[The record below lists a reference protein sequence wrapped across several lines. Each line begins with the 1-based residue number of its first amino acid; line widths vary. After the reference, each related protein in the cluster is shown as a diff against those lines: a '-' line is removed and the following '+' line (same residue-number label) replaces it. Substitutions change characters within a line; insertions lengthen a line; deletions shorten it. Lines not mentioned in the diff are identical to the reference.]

1 MLDKNFVIEGD
12 IVSKRNKFDQ
22 LFYSYDVKEMNNT
35 NQWNPFIHKE
45 DNRPLDWANY
55 ICPYCKYKF
64 KNSSKYKTHL
74 GFMNIN
80 LKLWISII
88 EKRFPPKNKNTD
100 IDDLTDDFCNLGIKR
115 KREDVDIMFKK
126 LKVA

>member
-45 DNRPLDWANY
+45 DNRPLDWSNY
-55 ICPYCKYKF
+55 ICPYCNYKF
-64 KNSSKYKTHL
+64 KNSSKYKNHL

-88 EKRFPPKNKNTD
+88 EKRFPPKNNNAI
-100 IDDLTDDFCNLGIKR
+100 IDDLTDDFCKLGIKR
-115 KREDVDIMFKK
+115 KREDIDIMFKK
-126 LKVA
+126 LKVG

>member
-1 MLDKNFVIEGD
+1 MLDKNFIIEGD

-35 NQWNPFIHKE
+35 NQWNPIIHKD
-45 DNRPLDWANY
+45 DNRPLDWQNY
-55 ICPYCKYKF
+55 ICPYCNYNF
-64 KNSSKYKTHL
+64 KNSSKYKNHL

-88 EKRFPPKNKNTD
+88 EKRFPPKNNNHI

-115 KREDVDIMFKK
+115 KREEVDIMFKK
-126 LKVA
+126 LKVG